1 MDVSEI
7 PEAAL
12 SWQFVRARGPGG
24 QNVNKVATA
33 VQLRVVPDQLG
44 ETTRVVAR
52 LRKIAGARATREGD
66 IVIFCDTARTQS
78 RNRELALERLAALIE
93 QARKVP
99 KQRIPTKPSRAA
111 KAARLDGKK
120 RDGQIKKARRK
131 PGID

>member
-33 VQLRVVPDQLG
+33 VQLRVMPEHLG
-44 ETTRVVAR
+44 ENTRVVAR
-52 LRKIAGARATREGD
+52 LRRIAGARATREGD

-99 KQRIPTKPSRAA
+99 KKRIPTKPSRAA
-111 KAARLDGKK
+111 KAARLDSKK
-120 RDGQIKKARRK
+120 RDGRIKKARRK
-131 PGID
+131 PGIE

>member
-99 KQRIPTKPSRAA
+99 KKRIPTKPSRAA

>member
-78 RNRELALERLAALIE
+78 RNRELALERLVALIE

-99 KQRIPTKPSRAA
+99 KKRIPTKPSRAA

>member
-1 MDVSEI
+1 MDISQI

-12 SWQFVRARGPGG
+12 SWQFVRSRGPGG

-33 VQLRVVPDQLG
+33 VQLRVQPEHLG
-44 ETTRVVAR
+44 ESARVVAR
-52 LRKIAGARATREGD
+52 LRRIAGGRATREGD

-99 KQRIPTKPSRAA
+99 KKRIPTKPSRAA
-111 KAARLDGKK
+111 KAARLDSKK
-120 RDGQIKKARRK
+120 RDGQIKRTRRK
-131 PGID
+131 PGIE